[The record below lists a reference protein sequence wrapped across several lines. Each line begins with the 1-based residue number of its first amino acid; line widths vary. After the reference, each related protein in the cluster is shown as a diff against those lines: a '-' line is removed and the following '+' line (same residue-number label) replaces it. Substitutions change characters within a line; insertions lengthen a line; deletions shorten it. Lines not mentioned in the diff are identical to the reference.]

1 MPRLR
6 KTWVTLLGWL
16 LTLTGFAALVLPG
29 PGLLI
34 MLAGL
39 IVLSQEYD
47 WAERR
52 VEPLKKKAFEAAA
65 TGVETW
71 PRIVLSACSAL
82 GLVAMGVVWW
92 WEPVIPEFWIVGP
105 QLPFAGWPTGS
116 SLIVSGVVAAA
127 LLVYSV
133 RRFRASPRTDRAD
146 A

>member
-6 KTWVTLLGWL
+6 KTGVTVLGWL
-16 LTLTGFAALVLPG
+16 LTLTGVAALVLPG

-52 VEPLKKKAFEAAA
+52 VEPLKRKAFQAAA

-71 PRIVLSACSAL
+71 PRIVLSACSAA

-92 WEPVIPEFWIVGP
+92 WEPVIPEVWVVGP

-116 SLIVSGVVAAA
+116 SLIVSGVVALA
-127 LLVYSV
+127 LLVFSV
-133 RRFRASPRTDRAD
+133 RRFRAPPRKDRAD